1 MASIPSSFYPWT
13 TIQWPVSSLYFSL
26 WVSRSI
32 QIFKVDVIV
41 VTSVIAFLASFIQN
55 YFSFF
60 SPIGLLSGMGS
71 LPPSATSLL
80 IGALLGKYL
89 ERRVGKEKWETLR
102 SVIIAGVFCGLA
114 LALAIAM
121 GLTILGKVITS
132 KPF

>member
-1 MASIPSSFYPWT
+1 
-13 TIQWPVSSLYFSL
+13 
-26 WVSRSI
+26 
-32 QIFKVDVIV
+32 
-41 VTSVIAFLASFIQN
+41 
-55 YFSFF
+55 
-60 SPIGLLSGMGS
+60 MGS

-80 IGALLGKYL
+80 VGALLGKYL

-102 SVIIAGVFCGLA
+102 SVMIAGVFCGLA